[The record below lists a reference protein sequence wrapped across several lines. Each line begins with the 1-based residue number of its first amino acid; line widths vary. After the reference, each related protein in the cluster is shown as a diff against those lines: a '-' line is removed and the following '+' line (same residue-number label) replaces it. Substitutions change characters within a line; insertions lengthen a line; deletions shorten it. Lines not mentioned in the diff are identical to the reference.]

1 MYLEREQDGQTEE
14 LEMLSYFEANLP
26 EGTPNVNQALQAY
39 FSERTLLAIK
49 RETPVESIIEAHKDQ
64 PDNELDRERIQDTAI
79 LTTGDFHALRNILRA
94 FSDNDYEEDLN
105 SYITEN
111 FTRQPTV
118 RNVTRRII
126 ELTDRRPKIRLKKYI
141 RYQRIFRDNKKQ
153 LANDITNDADQVQV
167 HPREISIREVYQ
179 RIYESESLAEMMLN
193 TSLLHLSRVGRYTSH
208 R

>member
-105 SYITEN
+105 SYITES

-118 RNVTRRII
+118 RNVTRRIM
-126 ELTDRRPKIRLKKYI
+126 KIRLKKYI